1 MNNVRINDHKQKI
14 FMTQERK
21 ISINSFFCKKNM
33 EINLILFEIQ
43 SAQIN
48 QNKQNYMTIIL
59 HTLH

>member
-1 MNNVRINDHKQKI
+1 
-14 FMTQERK
+14 MTQERK